1 MFFLILSLYS
11 ATYFFKKNKIKYF
24 YLLPL
29 FVSLSINVR
38 MIGIYIYLI
47 FLLLFF
53 LNFIFD
59 KNKKNLKF
67 ISQTSL
73 QILILIISLYILT
86 PQVWTDP
93 IFKFAELFYGQL
105 TNSDINPKILFMG
118 HMKDSADLNSYY
130 LILWIAISTPVMTL
144 ILFLMGLTLIFLKLF
159 KLLSVKKTNPS
170 LILIL
175 LYLFLPLFAVLAFQ
189 PNIFNGW
196 RHFYFLYPGIVFIA
210 TYAINFILEESN
222 LKLLKK
228 IFTFFIIFNFL
239 YLCHW
244 SIKNHPYEYVFL
256 NFLSKK
262 FANKFEGDY
271 WGLSDFQSIKYIL
284 NNDQRKNIKITG
296 LNGDRIDFTVN
307 ILENK
312 LKNRVEIKYPI
323 SKGLLINGIN
333 LNKKDLKEVDYFI
346 TRLNQKYNINYY
358 LKNGFKKFQTI
369 SVNNRIISATFTQEN

>member
-1 MFFLILSLYS
+1 
-11 ATYFFKKNKIKYF
+11 FKKNKIKYF

-175 LYLFLPLFAVLAFQ
+175 LYLFLPLF
-189 PNIFNGW
+189 
-196 RHFYFLYPGIVFIA
+196 
-210 TYAINFILEESN
+210 
-222 LKLLKK
+222 
-228 IFTFFIIFNFL
+228 
-239 YLCHW
+239 
-244 SIKNHPYEYVFL
+244 
-256 NFLSKK
+256 
-262 FANKFEGDY
+262 
-271 WGLSDFQSIKYIL
+271 
-284 NNDQRKNIKITG
+284 
-296 LNGDRIDFTVN
+296 
-307 ILENK
+307 
-312 LKNRVEIKYPI
+312 
-323 SKGLLINGIN
+323 
-333 LNKKDLKEVDYFI
+333 
-346 TRLNQKYNINYY
+346 
-358 LKNGFKKFQTI
+358 
-369 SVNNRIISATFTQEN
+369 